1 MTLNNLTPLQLGGFG
16 MVETVFFLVLAVYV
30 LVGFILVRFISIP
43 EDFYVM
49 DRRAGGILIAG
60 TLYASYMSAS
70 TMMGIAGIVYTEGA
84 VMWLV
89 IYGSWPGLVVG
100 MMYVGRRLRAL
111 EDLTMPDF
119 IGDRYDSEVVRAV
132 ATVIMIVGLV
142 GYGVI
147 QLIGAG
153 YLLADVLG
161 VVNYQQ
167 IVLLF
172 GGALLVFTVAGG
184 MYSVVVT
191 DTLMGVT
198 MIITGLVL
206 APIAI
211 YTAGGINAL
220 VSTLPAENPGVWTAA
235 GANMNMPLGWI
246 AGQWVLWFVFIMV
259 APWIV
264 SRAFPA
270 SDDFDLMNGTMIST
284 ILATIVITVLFL
296 GVAVT
301 FLLNPGI
308 EPADIVVIWMSQEL
322 VHPTIGGLAIA
333 GIMAGI
339 LSTTST
345 IFIYAGFGLSRDLF
359 ERVGQQTLTEDQQL
373 LAARVAQTVVVA
385 AVTGIAL
392 LEPLGIYWLAAW
404 SGALFAVAWTPMI
417 VAGLEWE
424 EANKYGALASM
435 IGGFGTYVA
444 LYQLQEVWGT
454 IQIPFMLDPV
464 IPALIV
470 SILLM
475 IGVSLATET
484 TEPEREFQRE
494 LKARDLA
501 GPTLERYS
509 PATLRSKY
517 NRTKYMA
524 IGILVIGVLFYGAL
538 MVRIWLP
545 LA

>member
-1 MTLNNLTPLQLGGFG
+1 MTADTLTPMQFGGFG
-16 MVETVFFLVLAVYV
+16 MVETVFFAVLAIYV
-30 LVGFILVRFISIP
+30 LVGFVLVRFIDIP

-49 DRRAGGILIAG
+49 DRKAGGVLIAG
-60 TLYASYMSAS
+60 TLFASYMSAS

-100 MMYVGRRLRAL
+100 MLYIGRRLRAL
-111 EDLTMPDF
+111 EDLTMPDY
-119 IGDRYDSEVVRAV
+119 IGDRYQSEAVRAV
-132 ATVIMIVGLV
+132 ATVIMIIGLL

-147 QLIGAG
+147 QLMGAG
-153 YLLADVLG
+153 FLLSDVLG
-161 VVNYQQ
+161 VVEYRD

-172 GGALLVFTVAGG
+172 GGALLIFTVAGG

-198 MIITGLVL
+198 MVITGIVL
-206 APIAI
+206 APVAI
-211 YTAGGINAL
+211 NAAGGIEAL
-220 VSTLPAENPGVWTAA
+220 VTLLPEQNPGVWTAG
-235 GANMNMPLGWI
+235 GANLNMPTGWLV
-246 AGQWVLWFVFIMV
+246 GQWVLWFVFIMV

-270 SDDFDLMNGTMIST
+270 TDDFDLMNGTNIST

-296 GVAVT
+296 GVTVT

-308 EPADIVVIWMSQEL
+308 EPADVVVIWMAQEL
-322 VHPTIGGLAIA
+322 VDPVVGGLAIA

-359 ERVGQQTLTEDQQL
+359 ERVGQQVLSESQRL
-373 LAARVAQTVVVA
+373 LAARVAQIVIVVTVTAVA
-385 AVTGIAL
+385 L
-392 LEPLGIYWLAAW
+392 FEPLGIYWLAAW

-424 EANKYGALASM
+424 GANKYGALASM
-435 IGGFGTYVA
+435 LVGFATYVT
-444 LYQLQEVWGT
+444 LYQLYEVWEMIT
-454 IQIPFMLDPV
+454 IPFMLDPV

-470 SILLM
+470 SIVLM
-475 IGVSLATET
+475 IGVSKVTET
-484 TEPEREFQRE
+484 TEEERAFCRE
-494 LKARDLA
+494 LKQRRLA
-501 GPTLERYS
+501 KPTLERYDTT
-509 PATLRSKY
+509 TLRKKY
-517 NRTKYMA
+517 NRTKYIA
-524 IGILVIGVLFYGAL
+524 ISFIVIGVLFYGFL
-538 MVRIWLP
+538 MFRVWLP
-545 LA
+545 LV

>member
-1 MTLNNLTPLQLGGFG
+1 MLGDKFLPLQLAGLE

-30 LVGFILVRFISIP
+30 LVGFFLFRLIDIP

-60 TLYASYMSAS
+60 TLFASYMSAS

-111 EDLTMPDF
+111 EDLTMPDY
-119 IGDRYDSEVVRAV
+119 IGDRYDSELVRAV
-132 ATVIMIVGLV
+132 ATIIMIVGLI

-161 VVNYQQ
+161 VVDYQQ

-198 MIITGLVL
+198 MVITGLVL
-206 APIAI
+206 APVAI
-211 YTAGGINAL
+211 QTAGGIEAL

-246 AGQWVLWFVFIMV
+246 VGQWVLWFVFIMV

-270 SDDFDLMNGTMIST
+270 SDDFDLMNGTMIAT

-308 EPADIVVIWMSQEL
+308 EPVDVVVIWMAQEL

-359 ERVGQQTLTEDQQL
+359 EQVGQQALSEDQRL
-373 LAARVAQTVVVA
+373 LAARIAQIIIVA

-424 EANKYGALASM
+424 GANKYGALASM
-435 IGGFGTYVA
+435 IIGFATYVT
-444 LYQLQEVWGT
+444 LYQLQEVWGM
-454 IQIPFMLDPV
+454 IQIPLMLDPV

-470 SILLM
+470 SIIM
-475 IGVSLATET
+475 MVGVSLATET
-484 TEPEREFQRE
+484 SDEEKEFYRE
-494 LKARDLA
+494 LKGRELA
-501 GPTLERYS
+501 GPTLEKHS
-509 PATLRSKY
+509 PSTLRTKY

-524 IGILVIGVLFYGAL
+524 IGILVIGVLFYGFL
-538 MVRIWLP
+538 MARIWIP
-545 LA
+545 LL

>member
-1 MTLNNLTPLQLGGFG
+1 MVNDNLVPLQLGGFG

-30 LVGFILVRFISIP
+30 LVGFVLVRYIDIP

-60 TLYASYMSAS
+60 TLFASYMSAS
-70 TMMGIAGIVYTEGA
+70 TMMGIAGIVYSEGA

-119 IGDRYDSEVVRAV
+119 IGDRYDSELVRAV

-198 MIITGLVL
+198 MVITGLVL

-211 YTAGGINAL
+211 QTAGGIDAL
-220 VSTLPAENPGVWTAA
+220 VSTLPSENPGAWTAA

-246 AGQWVLWFVFIMV
+246 VGQWVLWFVFIMV

-284 ILATIVITVLFL
+284 ILATVVITVLFL

-308 EPADIVVIWMSQEL
+308 EPADVVVIWMAQEL
-322 VHPTIGGLAIA
+322 VHPAIGGLAIA

-359 ERVGQQTLTEDQQL
+359 ERVGRQTLSEGQRL
-373 LAARVAQTVVVA
+373 LAARVAQIVVVA

-435 IGGFGTYVA
+435 LGGFATYVT

-464 IPALIV
+464 IPALLV
-470 SILLM
+470 SIVLVVV
-475 IGVSLATET
+475 VSLLTET

-494 LKARDLA
+494 LKARNLA

-509 PATLRSKY
+509 PTTLRNKY
-517 NRTKYMA
+517 NRTRYLA
-524 IGILVIGVLFYGAL
+524 IGILVVGVLFYGAL

-545 LA
+545 LS